1 MAKEY
6 EWNLSD
12 LKHVTKNGLKVFSTF
27 SCGGG
32 SSMGYKLAGFDLL
45 GNCEIDPQ
53 MMKLYKKNLK
63 PKMSFRSDIRDFNKI
78 EELPDELY
86 ELDILDGS
94 PPCSVFSLSGMREG
108 SWGKE
113 KKFREGQAK
122 QVLDDLFFHYLD
134 TVDRLRP
141 KVFVAE
147 NVKGMIS
154 GNAKGFVKM
163 VIDKAQA
170 IGYDVQIFLLNAATM
185 GVPQRRERVF
195 FVGRRKDLHLP
206 QLKLNFNEEPILY
219 REIQSGQGSKLKEH
233 SKTYRRWLKR
243 IPTDNNMGNITERTE
258 GKAVNYNTALVKGN
272 KLPPTITSNSL
283 LVRYDEPC
291 YLSERDIRLIQ
302 TFPLDYDFLDASPQY
317 VCGMSVPPVMM
328 KKIAEQIKIQLFS

>member
-1 MAKEY
+1 MSKEY
-6 EWNLSD
+6 EWKLTD
-12 LKHVTKNGLKVFSTF
+12 LKHVKPNGLKVFSTF

-32 SSMGYKLAGFDLL
+32 SSMGYKLAGFELL

-53 MMKLYKKNLK
+53 MMELYKKNLT
-63 PKMSFRSDIRDFNKI
+63 PKLSFRSDIRDFNKI
-78 EELPDELY
+78 ENLPDELFD
-86 ELDILDGS
+86 LDVLDGS
-94 PPCSVFSLSGMREG
+94 PPCSVFSLSGSREEA
-108 SWGKE
+108 WGKE

-122 QVLDDLFFHYLD
+122 QVLDDLFFVYLD
-134 TVDRLRP
+134 TVARLQP

-163 VIDKAQA
+163 VIDKAQD

-195 FVGRRKDLHLP
+195 FIGRRKDLNLP
-206 QLKLNFNEEPILY
+206 KLTLDFNEQPIPY
-219 REIQSGQGSKLKEH
+219 KEIKSGYGSKLKEKT
-233 SKTYRRWLKR
+233 KTYKRWLKR
-243 IPTDNNMGNITERTE
+243 IPTDNSMASIAERTE
-258 GKAVNYNTALVKGN
+258 GKKNNFNTVLLKGN
-272 KLPPTITSNSL
+272 KVAPTIASNSSF
-283 LVRYDEPC
+283 VRYDEP
-291 YLSERDIRLIQ
+291 YYASERDIRLIQ
-302 TFPLDYDFLDASPQY
+302 TFPLDYEFLNASAQY